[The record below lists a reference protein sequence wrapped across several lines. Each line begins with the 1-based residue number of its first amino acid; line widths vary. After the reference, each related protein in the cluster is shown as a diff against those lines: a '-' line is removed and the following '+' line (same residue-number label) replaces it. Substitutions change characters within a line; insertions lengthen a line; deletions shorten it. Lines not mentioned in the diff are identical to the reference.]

1 MEREIALR
9 FEDVHKSF
17 GEKEVHRG
25 LTLDLYQNEIVAIL
39 GGSGAGK
46 SLLLKMVIGLERLDS
61 GRIIFEGRDIAC
73 LSEDELNPIR
83 SKIGFVFQDGALFDS
98 LTIEENLAYPIR
110 IHKKWDNAKILS
122 VVNER
127 LGLLDLEN
135 TNHLYPNEISGG
147 MAKRVGL
154 ARATILSPKVV
165 LFDEPTAGL
174 DPLNIRRFVHT
185 VLGFK
190 KQGALTAL
198 FVTHDIAAA
207 IAISDRLA
215 VIKDGKI
222 YAIDRPAT
230 ICRNQDHY
238 IKSFTDVNYAD
249 VLESELPTTGDGR
262 SERIPERINDAG
274 KKAAGA

>member
-9 FEDVHKSF
+9 FENVEKSF
-17 GEKEVHRG
+17 GTKKIHRG
-25 LTLDLYQNEIVAIL
+25 LTLDLYQNEIVAVL

-46 SLLLKMVIGLERLDS
+46 SLLLKMVIGLERLDA

-98 LTIEENLAYPIR
+98 LTIEENLAYPLR
-110 IHKKWDNAKILS
+110 IHNSWDEAKIKS

-127 LGLLDLEN
+127 LTMLNLEN
-135 TNHLYPNEISGG
+135 TNRLYPNEISGG
-147 MAKRVGL
+147 MQKRVGL

-174 DPLNIRRFVHT
+174 DPLNIRKFVHT
-185 VLGFK
+185 ILSFK
-190 KQGALTAL
+190 EQKKITAL

-207 IAISDRLA
+207 LAISDRLA

-222 YAIDRPAT
+222 YAIDRPGT
-230 ICRNQDHY
+230 ICRNEDPY

-249 VLESELPTTGDGR
+249 NLETIYTGPASGR
-262 SERIPERINDAG
+262 DYAG
-274 KKAAGA
+274 TKATGT